1 MSVRRP
7 SRAPASFRGIGTFEG
22 AANGHLIGYKVMR
35 HAGKADLTS
44 GADSRIRLPMTRGAV
59 HRMPGQGIF
68 LGSTKQYVLDHY
80 GVFERNALLTYTFDP
95 KDLRFGSLTDREPEI
110 AVSQA
115 RLVDFELLDE
125 DLNPLATRPN
135 PSEFWGSEGAGVL
148 PMARS
153 TGRVLLGLRSGAVR
167 ESDTWGIFGG
177 AFRGVS
183 GEDDELVAAE
193 AALRE
198 FHEETGWDH
207 RSGRSEITPLLV
219 FERPGF
225 RYHNFLLVLP
235 RQFTPELNWEHDDAA
250 WFDLDDLPSPL
261 HFGLEELLQDRESLR
276 TIKGYARATGR
287 PRRR

>member
-1 MSVRRP
+1 MRTRCPRR
-7 SRAPASFRGIGTFEG
+7 
-22 AANGHLIGYKVMR
+22 
-35 HAGKADLTS
+35 
-44 GADSRIRLPMTRGAV
+44 
-59 HRMPGQGIF
+59 
-68 LGSTKQYVLDHY
+68 
-80 GVFERNALLTYTFDP
+80 
-95 KDLRFGSLTDREPEI
+95 
-110 AVSQA
+110 
-115 RLVDFELLDE
+115 
-125 DLNPLATRPN
+125 N
-135 PSEFWGSEGAGVL
+135 PSPHDEFWGSEGAGVL

-167 ESDTWGIFGG
+167 ESDTWGVFGG

-219 FERPGF
+219 FERPEF

-276 TIKGYARATGR
+276 TIRTYARPTGR

>member
-1 MSVRRP
+1 MRIRRP
-7 SRAPASFRGIGTFEG
+7 R
-22 AANGHLIGYKVMR
+22 
-35 HAGKADLTS
+35 
-44 GADSRIRLPMTRGAV
+44 RIR
-59 HRMPGQGIF
+59 
-68 LGSTKQYVLDHY
+68 
-80 GVFERNALLTYTFDP
+80 RNPYDSDP
-95 KDLRFGSLTDREPEI
+95 E
-110 AVSQA
+110 
-115 RLVDFELLDE
+115 
-125 DLNPLATRPN
+125 
-135 PSEFWGSEGAGVL
+135 EFWGSEAAGVL

-225 RYHNFLLVLP
+225 RYHNFLLVLS

-250 WFDLDDLPSPL
+250 WFDLNHLPGDL
-261 HFGLEELLQDRESLR
+261 HFGVEALLNDPESVR
-276 TIKGYARATGR
+276 VISSYARSSSAA
-287 PRRR
+287 RRR